1 VLPFEIR
8 ALMKLLSSSGDRAFQ
23 VCAGFALLLAVISL
37 GNVSAQTGPSTFEEV
52 AAEAAAARDVND
64 APRAIQLYSEAVQL
78 NPKWQE
84 GWWFLGV
91 LQYESR
97 AYPSAIGAL
106 SHAIAIDANAGQ
118 ALALRGLCEFET
130 GDYLNSL
137 TDIEKG
143 ILLDPAKDGSQ
154 EQILRYHEA
163 MLLTRLGTYQDALQK
178 YAPFAE
184 HHLTSPELLMAIGLA
199 GLRIPLLPRETSP
212 EQRPLLSA
220 VGEAA
225 YKFMEG
231 DENAAREAFNNL
243 FQRFP
248 SARNAHLLYG
258 NLLLAFGPDAAAPQ
272 FKKELEVAP
281 DSDTALNM
289 LAWTLLMEN
298 RAEEAL
304 PYAIRIAQQQPER
317 AASQLMLGR
326 ALLDTSDLPG
336 GIEHLKRGLKLEPD
350 NLEIHI
356 ALAKAYSKSGRDDD
370 ARRERARCLEMTENH
385 AAGQP

>member
-1 VLPFEIR
+1 
-8 ALMKLLSSSGDRAFQ
+8 
-23 VCAGFALLLAVISL
+23 L

-64 APRAIQLYSEAVQL
+64 ALRAIQLYSEAVQL